1 MKISRAA
8 TARMQITNAIL
19 GAASVAVALRATSAG
34 LVKAALSTEK
44 RLQWTRLDAH
54 PASVLTAEVKSIG

>member
-8 TARMQITNAIL
+8 TARMQITNTIF

-34 LVKAALSTEK
+34 PATGVKVALSTGK
-44 RLQWTRLDAH
+44 RLQ
-54 PASVLTAEVKSIG
+54 